1 MKRPGLRRKGRAWY
15 YDAGGKPRRWVPLG
29 SNEATAIR
37 EYDKLANRRSSG
49 TVGRM
54 LQDFILHLRLGG
66 AGPMGHS
73 VSPATLSQYDGW
85 QTHLQRVFG
94 AMRPDEVTQADVLLY
109 LVKCPRTSA
118 RGEIG
123 LLSGAYRFAMLE
135 QRITFNPCI
144 GVRPG
149 TPRARRDRYLT
160 HAEYDAIYRAGTPR
174 LRLWLDLA
182 YVLALRVDD
191 VCSLRWDQFEDGDA
205 VRTQK
210 TGARQRFVL
219 ADDLRAI
226 LNEARALH
234 GKVVGM
240 YVIPGYQG
248 NRIDRQ
254 TAGRWF
260 RAAAKAGGIEDA
272 RPQDIR
278 AKAATDRD
286 AEQEG
291 AATRLLGH
299 QNPQTTRTYLR
310 GKKVR
315 LVEPMKRRGTG
326 TM

>member
-135 QRITFNPCI
+135 QRVTFNPCI

-219 ADDLRAI
+219 TDDLR
-226 LNEARALH
+226 RS
-234 GKVVGM
+234 
-240 YVIPGYQG
+240 
-248 NRIDRQ
+248 
-254 TAGRWF
+254 
-260 RAAAKAGGIEDA
+260 
-272 RPQDIR
+272 
-278 AKAATDRD
+278 
-286 AEQEG
+286 
-291 AATRLLGH
+291 
-299 QNPQTTRTYLR
+299 
-310 GKKVR
+310 
-315 LVEPMKRRGTG
+315 
-326 TM
+326 